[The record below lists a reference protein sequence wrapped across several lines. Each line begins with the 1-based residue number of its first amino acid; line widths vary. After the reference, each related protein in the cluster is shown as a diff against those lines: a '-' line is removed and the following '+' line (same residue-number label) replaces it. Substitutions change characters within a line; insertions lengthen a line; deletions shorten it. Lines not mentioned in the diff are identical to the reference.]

1 MTTSIKRNK
10 NQLKSHKF
18 KQSLNKTIIQIKSRS
33 SIITKVV
40 GNNKEIRIRKTQAT
54 ITLRIAIK
62 EAVTLRIIII
72 REANPLRIII
82 IIREAVTLIKEESLS
97 TNTEV
102 IYRFLISQSYLSHSE
117 LIIRV
122 ILVQLKARVIV

>member
-18 KQSLNKTIIQIKSRS
+18 KQSLNKTITKVKSRS

-40 GNNKEIRIRKTQAT
+40 DNNKEIRMRKTKAT
-54 ITLRIAIK
+54 IILRIAMK
-62 EAVTLRIIII
+62 EAVTLTIIIRQAVTLTIII
-72 REANPLRIII
+72 REANP
-82 IIREAVTLIKEESLS
+82 LIKEESLS

-102 IYRFLISQSYLSHSE
+102 IYAI
-117 LIIRV
+117 
-122 ILVQLKARVIV
+122 

>member
-102 IYRFLISQSYLSHSE
+102 IYRF
-117 LIIRV
+117 
-122 ILVQLKARVIV
+122 